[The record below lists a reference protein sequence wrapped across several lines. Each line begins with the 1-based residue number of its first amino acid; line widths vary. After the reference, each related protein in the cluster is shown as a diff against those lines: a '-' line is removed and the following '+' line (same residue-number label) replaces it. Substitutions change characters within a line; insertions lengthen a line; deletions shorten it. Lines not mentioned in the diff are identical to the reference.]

1 MLYKTSQKITLTNF
15 TSRQKMQYEKKIIRL
30 KMKKIVYMKS
40 IPSMQ
45 FDKANEDY
53 KCKMRYK
60 TKYVPLIQ
68 FWKPFNDNDQSARNS
83 RCVF

>member
-1 MLYKTSQKITLTNF
+1 
-15 TSRQKMQYEKKIIRL
+15 
-30 KMKKIVYMKS
+30 MKS

-68 FWKPFNDNDQSARNS
+68 F
-83 RCVF
+83 